1 MNSFKQTLIDAIEDN
16 KMEMV
21 NPSREYT
28 DMEIVWMRG
37 YNQALSDM
45 LSDFTE
51 DYDKFLNDMIKL
63 RPIGM
68 LYSDVIENTNGYEQD
83 RIEEVAG

>member
-28 DMEIVWMRG
+28 DKEIVWMRG
-37 YNQALSDM
+37 YNQALQDM

-51 DYDKFLNDMIKL
+51 DYNKFLEDMIKL
-63 RPIGM
+63 N
-68 LYSDVIENTNGYEQD
+68 LN
-83 RIEEVAG
+83 

>member
-1 MNSFKQTLIDAIEDN
+1 MNSFKQTLLDAIEDN

-28 DMEIVWMRG
+28 DKEIVWMRG
-37 YNQALSDM
+37 YNQALQDM

-51 DYDKFLNDMIKL
+51 DYNKFLEDMIKNSL
-63 RPIGM
+63 
-68 LYSDVIENTNGYEQD
+68 N
-83 RIEEVAG
+83 

>member
-28 DMEIVWMRG
+28 AKEIIWLRG
-37 YNQALSDM
+37 YNQALQDT

-51 DYDKFLNDMIKL
+51 DYNKFLEDMIKNSL
-63 RPIGM
+63 
-68 LYSDVIENTNGYEQD
+68 N
-83 RIEEVAG
+83 

>member
-1 MNSFKQTLIDAIEDN
+1 MNSFKQTLIDAIEEN

-28 DMEIVWMRG
+28 DNEIIWLRG
-37 YNQALSDM
+37 YNQALQDM

-51 DYDKFLNDMIKL
+51 DYNKFLEDMIKNSL
-63 RPIGM
+63 
-68 LYSDVIENTNGYEQD
+68 N
-83 RIEEVAG
+83 

>member
-1 MNSFKQTLIDAIEDN
+1 MNSFKQTLVDAIEEN

-28 DMEIVWMRG
+28 DNEIIWLRG
-37 YNQALSDM
+37 YNQALQDM

-51 DYDKFLNDMIKL
+51 DYNKFLEDMIKL
-63 RPIGM
+63 N
-68 LYSDVIENTNGYEQD
+68 LN
-83 RIEEVAG
+83 

>member
-28 DMEIVWMRG
+28 AKEIIWLRG
-37 YNQALSDM
+37 YNQALQDM

-51 DYDKFLNDMIKL
+51 DYNKFLEDMIKNSL
-63 RPIGM
+63 NWPVWLPHRAM
-68 LYSDVIENTNGYEQD
+68 LYLDVIEKTNGYE
-83 RIEEVAG
+83 

>member
-1 MNSFKQTLIDAIEDN
+1 MVMNSFKQTLVDAIEEN

-28 DMEIVWMRG
+28 DMEIIWLRG
-37 YNQALSDM
+37 YNQALQDM

-51 DYDKFLNDMIKL
+51 DYNKFLEDMIKL
-63 RPIGM
+63 N
-68 LYSDVIENTNGYEQD
+68 LN
-83 RIEEVAG
+83 

>member
-1 MNSFKQTLIDAIEDN
+1 MNSFKQTLLDAIEDN

-28 DMEIVWMRG
+28 DMEIIWLRG
-37 YNQALSDM
+37 YNQALQDM

-51 DYDKFLNDMIKL
+51 DYNKFLEDMIKL
-63 RPIGM
+63 N
-68 LYSDVIENTNGYEQD
+68 LN
-83 RIEEVAG
+83 

>member
-1 MNSFKQTLIDAIEDN
+1 MNSFKQTLIEAIEDN

-45 LSDFTE
+45 LSDFT
-51 DYDKFLNDMIKL
+51 
-63 RPIGM
+63 
-68 LYSDVIENTNGYEQD
+68 
-83 RIEEVAG
+83 

>member
-1 MNSFKQTLIDAIEDN
+1 MVMNSFKQTLIEAIEEN

-28 DMEIVWMRG
+28 DNEIIWLRG
-37 YNQALSDM
+37 YNQALQDM

-51 DYDKFLNDMIKL
+51 DYNKFLEDMIKNSL
-63 RPIGM
+63 
-68 LYSDVIENTNGYEQD
+68 N
-83 RIEEVAG
+83 

>member
-37 YNQALSDM
+37 YNQALQDM

-51 DYDKFLNDMIKL
+51 DYNKFLEDMIKL
-63 RPIGM
+63 N
-68 LYSDVIENTNGYEQD
+68 LN
-83 RIEEVAG
+83 

>member
-1 MNSFKQTLIDAIEDN
+1 MNSFKQTLLDAIEDN

-37 YNQALSDM
+37 YNQALQDM

-51 DYDKFLNDMIKL
+51 DYNKFLEDMIKL
-63 RPIGM
+63 N
-68 LYSDVIENTNGYEQD
+68 LN
-83 RIEEVAG
+83 

>member
-1 MNSFKQTLIDAIEDN
+1 MVMNSFKQTLLDAIEDN

-28 DMEIVWMRG
+28 DMEIIWLRG
-37 YNQALSDM
+37 YNQALQDM

-51 DYDKFLNDMIKL
+51 DYNKFLEDMIKNSL
-63 RPIGM
+63 
-68 LYSDVIENTNGYEQD
+68 N
-83 RIEEVAG
+83 

>member
-28 DMEIVWMRG
+28 DMEIIWLRG
-37 YNQALSDM
+37 YNQALQDM

-51 DYDKFLNDMIKL
+51 DYNKFLEDMIKL
-63 RPIGM
+63 N
-68 LYSDVIENTNGYEQD
+68 LN
-83 RIEEVAG
+83 

>member
-1 MNSFKQTLIDAIEDN
+1 MNSFKQTLVDAIEEN

-28 DMEIVWMRG
+28 DKEIVWMRG

-51 DYDKFLNDMIKL
+51 DYNKFLEDMIKL
-63 RPIGM
+63 N
-68 LYSDVIENTNGYEQD
+68 LN
-83 RIEEVAG
+83 

>member
-1 MNSFKQTLIDAIEDN
+1 MNNFKQTLIDAIEEN

-51 DYDKFLNDMIKL
+51 DYDKFLNDMIKHNL
-63 RPIGM
+63 
-68 LYSDVIENTNGYEQD
+68 N
-83 RIEEVAG
+83 

>member
-1 MNSFKQTLIDAIEDN
+1 MNSFKQTLIDVIEDN

-28 DMEIVWMRG
+28 DKEIVWMRG
-37 YNQALSDM
+37 YNQALQDM

-51 DYDKFLNDMIKL
+51 DYNKFLEDMIKNSL
-63 RPIGM
+63 
-68 LYSDVIENTNGYEQD
+68 N
-83 RIEEVAG
+83 

>member
-28 DMEIVWMRG
+28 DMEIIWLRG
-37 YNQALSDM
+37 YNQALQDM

-51 DYDKFLNDMIKL
+51 DYNKFLEDMIKNSLNWSVWL
-63 RPIGM
+63 RHRVM
-68 LYSDVIENTNGYEQD
+68 LYLDVIETNGYE
-83 RIEEVAG
+83 

>member
-1 MNSFKQTLIDAIEDN
+1 MDSFKQTLIDAIEDN

-28 DMEIVWMRG
+28 DKEIVWMRG

-51 DYDKFLNDMIKL
+51 DYNKFLEDMIKL
-63 RPIGM
+63 N
-68 LYSDVIENTNGYEQD
+68 LN
-83 RIEEVAG
+83 

>member
-28 DMEIVWMRG
+28 AKEIIWLRG
-37 YNQALSDM
+37 YNQALQDM

-51 DYDKFLNDMIKL
+51 DYNKFLEDMIKL
-63 RPIGM
+63 N
-68 LYSDVIENTNGYEQD
+68 LN
-83 RIEEVAG
+83 

>member
-1 MNSFKQTLIDAIEDN
+1 MVMNSFKQTLIDAIEDN

-37 YNQALSDM
+37 YNQALQDM

-51 DYDKFLNDMIKL
+51 DYNKFLEDMIKNSL
-63 RPIGM
+63 
-68 LYSDVIENTNGYEQD
+68 N
-83 RIEEVAG
+83 

>member
-1 MNSFKQTLIDAIEDN
+1 MVMNSFKQTLIDAIEDN

-28 DMEIVWMRG
+28 AKEIIWMRG
-37 YNQALSDM
+37 YNQALQDM

-51 DYDKFLNDMIKL
+51 DYNKFLEDMIKNSL
-63 RPIGM
+63 
-68 LYSDVIENTNGYEQD
+68 N
-83 RIEEVAG
+83 

>member
-1 MNSFKQTLIDAIEDN
+1 MNSFKQTLIEAIEDN

-28 DMEIVWMRG
+28 DMEIIWLRG
-37 YNQALSDM
+37 YNQALQDM

-51 DYDKFLNDMIKL
+51 DYNKFLEDMIKNSL
-63 RPIGM
+63 
-68 LYSDVIENTNGYEQD
+68 N
-83 RIEEVAG
+83 

>member
-28 DMEIVWMRG
+28 DKEIVWMRG

-51 DYDKFLNDMIKL
+51 DYNKFLEDMIKL
-63 RPIGM
+63 N
-68 LYSDVIENTNGYEQD
+68 LN
-83 RIEEVAG
+83 

>member
-28 DMEIVWMRG
+28 AKEIIWLRG
-37 YNQALSDM
+37 YNQALQDM

-51 DYDKFLNDMIKL
+51 DYNKFLEDMIKNSL
-63 RPIGM
+63 
-68 LYSDVIENTNGYEQD
+68 N
-83 RIEEVAG
+83 